1 MDSRSFLK
9 VSARGGGI
17 VAISVLARY
26 AIGFVAQVAFARYLE
41 PEVFGAIA
49 FASIVAM
56 FFNSLTSLHGDK
68 FAILE
73 KDSPELA
80 VNVSF
85 TMELI
90 ASTLFFALVL
100 GFAPILMQHLGKGEL
115 TLYVQILAC
124 SFFYN
129 PLCRPRCLLERDLSF
144 FRSRL
149 PFFVSHAA
157 AALVSVGLAYLGF
170 GIWSLLIWR
179 LSILFGEVA
188 ILWYMAAQ
196 WPRFAWN
203 LVVARKLMTFSWPLV
218 GSSFLVFF
226 YYNVDYFIVGQFLP
240 NGQEQ
245 LGYYWLG
252 FQAGSYILTARQV
265 LTDVLFPV
273 FSRLEDDAFKARA
286 FERFTHAVAGLILV
300 PTLIAV
306 CFGRELVVFIYS
318 SKWEPAVFPFQ
329 VIFITVLMRAISANI
344 GYYLW
349 SRGETGPQ
357 FTMAIIFSILLPPA
371 AYYGTVNYGINGT
384 SIAVMLV
391 QLISV
396 IHAFEWYIR
405 PLTRTGFHEYFL
417 WPLSIS
423 WVALAVTCLGHEL
436 SWPIQY
442 RIGCFAIL
450 VAAAYFLVVRGVVC
464 DILAATAMMRR
475 PAPVSPPAPEARA

>member
-1 MDSRSFLK
+1 MDKSSFLK

-17 VAISVLARY
+17 VASSVAARY
-26 AIGFVAQVAFARYLE
+26 AIGFAAQVAFARYLE

-56 FFNSLTSLHGDK
+56 FFNSLTNLHGDK
-68 FAILE
+68 YAIHQ
-73 KDSPELA
+73 KSSPETA
-80 VNVSF
+80 MNVAF
-85 TMELI
+85 TLEFI
-90 ASTLFFALVL
+90 ASTVFFALVL
-100 GFAPILMQHLGKGEL
+100 GIAPILMRQLGKSEL

-149 PFFVSHAA
+149 PFFISHAL
-157 AALVSVGLAYLGF
+157 AALVSVGLAYLGL

-179 LSILFGEVA
+179 LLILFGEVA
-188 ILWYMAAQ
+188 VLWCIAPQ
-196 WPRFAWN
+196 WPRFAWDATE
-203 LVVARKLMTFSWPLV
+203 ARKLLTFSWPLV
-218 GSSFLVFF
+218 GSAFLVFF

-240 NGQEQ
+240 DGQEQ

-300 PTLIAV
+300 PTLISV
-306 CFGRELVVFIYS
+306 FFGRELVIFIYS

-344 GYYLW
+344 GYFLW

-357 FTMAIIFSILLPPA
+357 FTMAVIFSILLPPA
-371 AYYGTVNYGINGT
+371 AYFATIHYGINGT
-384 SIAVMLV
+384 AVAVMIV

-417 WPLSIS
+417 WPLLIS
-423 WVALAVTCLGHEL
+423 WAALALACLAYENA
-436 SWPIQY
+436 WPLQY
-442 RIGCFAIL
+442 RIGCFAVLLLSGYLL
-450 VAAAYFLVVRGVVC
+450 VIRGVIR
-464 DILAATAMMRR
+464 DILAATATLRR
-475 PAPVSPPAPEARA
+475 PAPASAPTGT